1 MAKKQK
7 KGLNATKVG
16 YGRRSSRPR
25 PREKK
30 KAGTH
35 AEEAVHLLSPP
46 IQNGIQWRDSHANA
60 MQQPD
65 ILERHPRLAELL
77 TSLNSG
83 ILTPTGLSHD
93 LHQKLTQVRTGAC
106 VANIVFFCMRWMLSL
121 TLFYGNIN
129 CLGQAGVGIQA
140 TISGEHY
147 HL

>member
-7 KGLNATKVG
+7 KGLNASKIG
-16 YGRRSSRPR
+16 YGRRSSCPR
-25 PREKK
+25 PREEK

-46 IQNGIQWRDSHANA
+46 IQNGIQWRNSHANA

-65 ILERHPRLAELL
+65 ILKRHPRLAELL

-93 LHQKLTQVRTGAC
+93 LHQKLTQVRTEALAWPILCYFVCRGC
-106 VANIVFFCMRWMLSL
+106 YLSHS
-121 TLFYGNIN
+121 FM
-129 CLGQAGVGIQA
+129 A
-140 TISGEHY
+140 T
-147 HL
+147 